1 MIAYLCLVE
10 PEDQE
15 RLLTYAAS
23 LEEGGDSEKSHK
35 VRNAA
40 LAVSG
45 ILLGG
50 AAIAGVGGAAYMLH
64 KKRKRKAKNAAEGVE
79 EDPAEEEAAA
89 EEAAA
94 E

>member
-1 MIAYLCLVE
+1 MIAYLCLVA

-15 RLLTYAAS
+15 RLLAYAAS
-23 LEEGGDSEKSHK
+23 LEEDGDSDKSHK

-50 AAIAGVGGAAYMLH
+50 AAIAGAGGAAYALH
-64 KKRKRKAKNAAEGVE
+64 KRRKRKAKAAKEGVE
-79 EDPAEEEAAA
+79 EEAVAEEEAAA
-89 EEAAA
+89 E
-94 E
+94 